1 MSKKTDVS
9 TIIKKKRPIIVL
21 NYVLLK
27 WGFKFIVIKI
37 HFKHSSKNN
46 KVWFHALFAITSSYS
61 CDSGLVKV

>member
-1 MSKKTDVS
+1 MSEKTDVS

-27 WGFKFIVIKI
+27 WDFKFIVIKI